1 MKPEFS
7 IISEWIEPGSR
18 VLDLG
23 CGDGT
28 LLSMLQRERQV
39 TGYGLDLDVGNI
51 AACIAKGVDAIHT
64 DVDNGLSE
72 FNDQRFDYVVMTQA
86 LQVMQ
91 QPDQVLLD
99 MLRVGRRGVVTF
111 PNFAHWSLRLQLMMS
126 GRMPRT
132 RALPATWYNT
142 QNIHLCTLKDF
153 EALCQELNIRILE
166 RRVSDDQH
174 RNGRSRRWLPNLS
187 GQVGLYLLD
196 KPR

>member
-7 IISEWIEPGSR
+7 IISEWIEPDSR

-28 LLSMLQRERQV
+28 LLALLQAERNV

-72 FNDQRFDYVVMTQA
+72 FSDQRFDYVVMTQA

-91 QPDQVLLD
+91 QPDQVLIE

-111 PNFAHWSLRLQLMMS
+111 PNFAHWSTRMQLMLS

-153 EALCQELNIRILE
+153 EALCDELGIRVLE

-174 RNGRSRRWLPNLS
+174 RNGRSRRWFPNLS

>member
-72 FNDQRFDYVVMTQA
+72 FNDQSFDYVVMTQA

>member
-28 LLSMLQRERQV
+28 LLSLLQTEHQV
-39 TGYGLDLDVGNI
+39 SGYGLDLDVGNV

-91 QPDQVLLD
+91 QPDKVMLD
-99 MLRVGRRGVVTF
+99 MLRVGRRGIVTF
-111 PNFAHWSLRLQLMMS
+111 PNFAHWSLRFQLLLS

-153 EALCQELNIRILE
+153 EDLCAKLNIRILE

-196 KPR
+196 KPQ